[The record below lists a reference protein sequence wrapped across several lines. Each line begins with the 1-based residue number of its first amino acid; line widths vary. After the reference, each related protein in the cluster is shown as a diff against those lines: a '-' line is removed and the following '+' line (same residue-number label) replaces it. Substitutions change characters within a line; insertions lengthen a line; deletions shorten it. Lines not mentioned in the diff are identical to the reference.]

1 MTIPSQPPD
10 QHIAPDAAPPPTDE
24 VRNYLLYTLSLPERA
39 VRSSVGAVGGAVR
52 ESTGLLVPQAIRD
65 STTYSVLVQQT
76 LDFLTEDVGGVK
88 KEEEEGGAEGAK
100 PRVENPRVEN
110 YVARK
115 TVGNFVEMAG
125 LATLHLSPLMVL
137 AVVSDVAHG
146 SQTYLKELAEELR
159 REGIIDEQSTI
170 DSTSDLLDALGRT
183 SKTASEAFDTPP
195 LSLEGLRETLNQTT
209 TAAGEIDL
217 TKALPQSEITRM
229 WEEMQQLA
237 ATEEVSLLEL
247 SSAVT
252 LHSLGKIAN
261 VGRGALSTVRVAG
274 NLFDRHVLDHYSTA
288 LADIHNQGYYTTLA
302 EVSGPYISA
311 LWENFSTEKTTI
323 TEELLSGRAISQ
335 ATQKLG
341 RWLGLSGEQIEEPQD
356 ISPSYAPSDSHDNAT
371 NT

>member
-1 MTIPSQPPD
+1 MSEPTEN
-10 QHIAPDAAPPPTDE
+10 HIAPDSPPPPTDA

-88 KEEEEGGAEGAK
+88 KAQVTGEQPA
-100 PRVENPRVEN
+100 RVENF
-110 YVARK
+110 VARK

-146 SQTYLKELAEELR
+146 SQSYLKELAEELR
-159 REGIIDEQSTI
+159 REGVIDEQSTI
-170 DSTSDLLDALGRT
+170 DSTGDLLEALGRT
-183 SKTASEAFDTPP
+183 SKTASAAFDTPP

-217 TKALPQSEITRM
+217 TKALPQSEINRM
-229 WEEMQQLA
+229 WQEMRDLA
-237 ATEEVSLLEL
+237 SEEEVSLLEL
-247 SSAVT
+247 SSAMT

-274 NLFDRHVLDHYSTA
+274 NLFDRHILDHYSSA
-288 LADIHNQGYYTTLA
+288 LSDIHNKGYYNTLA
-302 EVSGPYISA
+302 EVSGPYIEA
-311 LWENFSTEKTTI
+311 LWQNFSTERSTI
-323 TEELLSGRAISQ
+323 TEDLLNGRILGKAK
-335 ATQKLG
+335 AKLG
-341 RWLGLSGEQIEEPQD
+341 SWLGLTEEQIEGPR
-356 ISPSYAPSDSHDNAT
+356 S
-371 NT
+371 

>member
-1 MTIPSQPPD
+1 MNEPPEN
-10 QHIAPDAAPPPTDE
+10 HIAPDSPPPPTDA

-88 KEEEEGGAEGAK
+88 KAQVTGEQPA
-100 PRVENPRVEN
+100 RVENF
-110 YVARK
+110 VARK

-159 REGIIDEQSTI
+159 REGVIDEQSTI
-170 DSTSDLLDALGRT
+170 DSTGDLLAALGRT
-183 SKTASEAFDTPP
+183 SKTASAAFDTPP

-217 TKALPQSEITRM
+217 TKALPQSEINRM
-229 WEEMQQLA
+229 WSEMRELA
-237 ATEEVSLLEL
+237 SEEEVSLLEL
-247 SSAVT
+247 SSAMT

-274 NLFDRHVLDHYSTA
+274 NLFDRHILDHYSSA
-288 LADIHNQGYYTTLA
+288 LTDIHNKGYYNTLA
-302 EVSGPYISA
+302 EVSGPYVEA
-311 LWENFSTEKTTI
+311 LWQNFSTERSTI
-323 TEELLSGRAISQ
+323 TEDLLNGRILGQ
-335 ATQKLG
+335 AKAKLG
-341 RWLGLSGEQIEEPQD
+341 SWLGLTEEQIEEKQK
-356 ISPSYAPSDSHDNAT
+356 
-371 NT
+371 